1 MGFSDKT
8 QAEAL
13 AACERRCCICH
24 KFCGTKMELHHI
36 KQKADGG
43 EDTFDNCLRLN
54 ITKAVN

>member
-1 MGFSDKT
+1 MGFSDKI

-36 KQKADGG
+36 KQNGG
-43 EDTFDNCLRLN
+43 RWRRHFR
-54 ITKAVN
+54 